1 MEITNRIH
9 FDNLRGDIFGGLTA
23 AIVSLPLALAFGV
36 ASGAG
41 AIAGLYGAV
50 CVGFFAA
57 LFGGTPTLISEP
69 TGPMTV
75 VMTAI
80 VASLTAKNPELGL
93 PMAFTVVMLA
103 GIFQILFGIFK
114 MGKYITLM
122 PYSVISGFMSGI
134 GVILIILQIPPF
146 LGQAAP
152 KGGVLGTVQKI
163 PELLSNINP
172 PEAILGAITLAIIF
186 LMPSKFKRFVPPQ
199 LLALVIGTLIS
210 LFFFQGAEIRRI
222 GDIPVGLPT
231 LQMPTFSAAQMITM
245 LVDGAVLGM
254 LGCID
259 TLLTAVIADSL
270 TRTEHKSNKELIGQ
284 GIGNLVSGI
293 CGGLPGAG
301 ATMGTVVNIQTGAT
315 TALSGITRALIL
327 LVVVL
332 WAAGLTKSI
341 PMAVLAGIA
350 LKVGID
356 ILDWS
361 FLKRSHKISLKGT
374 LIMYGVL
381 LLTVFVDLIVA
392 VGVGVFIANILTI
405 DRLSEL
411 QAQEVKTITDNDD
424 EILLSPEEKR
434 LLNQANGRI
443 ILFYLSGPMIFGV
456 SKAIARE
463 HTAMKEADVLTAI
476 LISKS
481 NNLYRQKKRF
491 NRWQNRDRQSVLDG
505 CNFSYS
511 VIMRVMTFLVG
522 VLKSASSIKM
532 RIADVLILDLSD
544 VPLLGVTASLAIENA
559 IKDAI
564 DKGLQVFIVGAT
576 SKIQHRLERLGI
588 LAQIPPDHVLMDRT
602 IALQQAVTFVKTHP
616 HQEPE
621 DFEVNQGV
629 YPT

>member
-23 AIVSLPLALAFGV
+23 AVVSLPLALAFGV

-463 HTAMKEADVLTAI
+463 HTAMKEADVLI
-476 LISKS
+476 
-481 NNLYRQKKRF
+481 
-491 NRWQNRDRQSVLDG
+491 V
-505 CNFSYS
+505 
-511 VIMRVMTFLVG
+511 
-522 VLKSASSIKM
+522 
-532 RIADVLILDLSD
+532 DLSD

>member
-41 AIAGLYGAV
+41 AISGLYGAV

-75 VMTAI
+75 VMTAV

-210 LFFFQGAEIRRI
+210 LFFFQGVEIRRI

-463 HTAMKEADVLTAI
+463 HTAMKEADVLI
-476 LISKS
+476 
-481 NNLYRQKKRF
+481 
-491 NRWQNRDRQSVLDG
+491 V
-505 CNFSYS
+505 
-511 VIMRVMTFLVG
+511 
-522 VLKSASSIKM
+522 
-532 RIADVLILDLSD
+532 DLSD

>member
-23 AIVSLPLALAFGV
+23 AVVSLPLALAFGV

-75 VMTAI
+75 VMTAV
-80 VASLTAKNPELGL
+80 VASLTATNPELGL

-463 HTAMKEADVLTAI
+463 HTAMKEADVLI
-476 LISKS
+476 
-481 NNLYRQKKRF
+481 
-491 NRWQNRDRQSVLDG
+491 V
-505 CNFSYS
+505 
-511 VIMRVMTFLVG
+511 
-522 VLKSASSIKM
+522 
-532 RIADVLILDLSD
+532 DLSD

-621 DFEVNQGV
+621 DFEVNQLNN
-629 YPT
+629 